1 MATPAQNKKNIQKN
15 KRTIFEVEAK
25 VTANRA
31 KAYAT
36 RSLIEENRA
45 SILKNYTAAFMGN
58 RQLANQ
64 NTDDI
69 FRNRK
74 AVLSNMPTKN
84 EVEENFV
91 QSMINEANLDFLEHR
106 AGLNAA
112 VLGVNEKMVKVNS
125 LLIEINDAIM
135 AANEGIVRFNAKE
148 IAKNTEILNGKSNQA
163 QPLQLKTLRG
173 SRKTHHEDQK
183 LRRKL
188 TQILKKWTP

>member
-1 MATPAQNKKNIQKN
+1 
-15 KRTIFEVEAK
+15 
-25 VTANRA
+25 
-31 KAYAT
+31 
-36 RSLIEENRA
+36 
-45 SILKNYTAAFMGN
+45 MGN

-106 AGLNAA
+106 AALNAA
-112 VLGVNEKMVKVNS
+112 VLGVNDKMVKVNS

-148 IAKNTEILNGKSNQA
+148 IAKNTEILNGKIS
-163 QPLQLKTLRG
+163 
-173 SRKTHHEDQK
+173 
-183 LRRKL
+183 
-188 TQILKKWTP
+188 